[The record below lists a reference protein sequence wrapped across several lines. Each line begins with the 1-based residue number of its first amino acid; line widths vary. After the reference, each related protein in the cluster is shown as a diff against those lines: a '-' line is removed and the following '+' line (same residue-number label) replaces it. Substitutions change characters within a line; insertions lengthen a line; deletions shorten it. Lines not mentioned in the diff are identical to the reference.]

1 MMKKLTALILAAML
15 LMLTFAG
22 SISAAANNKQSIQV
36 WINDQ
41 KVQFD
46 VPPILVKGTTY
57 VEFKGLFKALGYSIS
72 YDEYSKVITGKSE
85 QGTLTLNTLTGAA
98 TVNGKKQEQ
107 SAQPIIQQGRTL
119 VPLRFIAEA
128 TNLNVKWNKESL
140 TITITSKGSSE
151 GEIKE
156 LQAFLNLL
164 DEYSDTYD
172 IDNIRKLL
180 YPGSPL
186 ESIIDQV
193 LDTVSDDNVVTKTTS
208 TLTRVLNLQGDSAVI
223 EVEQLSNKVSGGF
236 YLDNKAIYQL
246 QLKRGEDQQWK
257 LYMLVPEEIEYLNV
271 EEAVS
276 KEADVPADEKAA
288 ILDVIDKQIQATN
301 AEDLEAY
308 KATLDP
314 SMTGINETIALTKQ
328 VFAAYDLKVTLE
340 VSRIVEY
347 SDTKAVVYVV
357 QKTEKLAGPA
367 FEDNRTQLILTL
379 IKSASGQW
387 LNSEGTI
394 IKTEAI

>member
-1 MMKKLTALILAAML
+1 MKKLTALILAAML